1 MKRILLF
8 LAILSASIVTMAQVR
23 IPGPG
28 GNSTA
33 AAVGT
38 FTAVQAFPATPA
50 VTGGTTVSL
59 TLTQSLGTGNLV
71 VIQCRTTNPV
81 AIVSVN
87 VGGTAVPVY
96 STASGNLN
104 TLFPADAYIKLS
116 VATAGPIVITF
127 SGNTGSPTSCYAHEV
142 SLSAGTANLDMAS
155 SQLRAA
161 QTTPVVGQ
169 TVATLSGSN
178 DYMLEDNNT
187 DYANTTGVTG
197 TGWTTNPK
205 FDGTNGPGWVV
216 KLNSVVSTAP
226 SFTVGAGGPGN
237 ANPTLVA
244 FASDATACNDEA
256 FIDFS
261 GSTNGTTMTAALL
274 ALSTFGFPTT
284 GTNNGWGLSTSP
296 ATGITFATA
305 AALGPLHT
313 NIRSCGDGTTRTGN
327 STLGYQ
333 YDYSNATNKTINFG
347 FNGSGTKAAAGFFFQ
362 TSLTTQTAEDI
373 AGFVPTLT
381 NAAVGL
387 QFNNGVLRIEC
398 FGGSVTTS
406 DAATISSNTKYW
418 VTLGIDTAVGGSLA
432 VYETST
438 WTQIGTTATCAPGG
452 WTATP
457 PNQFKLGRIGGS
469 ADTPAATVFID
480 QVRINATGVLI
491 TP

>member
-1 MKRILLF
+1 M
-8 LAILSASIVTMAQVR
+8 
-23 IPGPG
+23 
-28 GNSTA
+28 

-38 FTAVQAFPATPA
+38 FTAVQAYPATPA

-59 TLTQSLGTGNLV
+59 TLAQPLGTGNLV

-87 VGGTAVPVY
+87 VGGTAVPVF

-104 TLFPADAYIKLS
+104 TLFPAVAYIKTS
-116 VATAGPIVITF
+116 VATAGPMVVTF
-127 SGNTGSPTSCYAHEV
+127 SSTTGSPTSCYVHEA
-142 SLSAGTANLDMAS
+142 STSAGTANLDMAS

-187 DYANTTGVTG
+187 DYANTTAVTG

-216 KLNSVVSTAP
+216 KLNSVVTTAP
-226 SFTVGAGGPGN
+226 SFTVAAGGPGN
-237 ANPTLVA
+237 ANPTVLA
-244 FASDATACNDEA
+244 FATDATACNDEA
-256 FIDFS
+256 FVDFS
-261 GSTNGTTMTAALL
+261 GSTNGTTMTPALFN
-274 ALSTFGFPTT
+274 ASTFGYPTT
-284 GTNNGWGLSTSP
+284 GANNGASGSTSP
-296 ATGITFATA
+296 LTGITFQTA

-333 YDYSNATNKTINFG
+333 YDYSNATNKSVNFG
-347 FNGSGTKAAAGFFFQ
+347 FNGSGTKASTGFFFQ
-362 TSLTTQTAEDI
+362 TSLTTQVNEDI
-373 AGFVPTLT
+373 MALMGTAV
-381 NAAVGL
+381 NSAVGL
-387 QFNNGVLRIEC
+387 QFNNGVLRVEC
-398 FGGSVTTS
+398 FGGSVTTA
-406 DAATISSNTKYW
+406 DLAVIAANTKYW
-418 VTLGIDTAVGGSLA
+418 VTVAIDTAVGGSGA

-438 WTQIGTTATCAPGG
+438 WTQVGTNTCAAGG

-457 PNQFKLGRIGGS
+457 PNTIKLGRVGG
-469 ADTPAATVFID
+469 ATDTPAATVFID
-480 QVRINATGVLI
+480 QVRINAAGGLI
-491 TP
+491 AP